1 MKNLLAVDIGN
12 TNINLGLFK
21 GDVLSKR
28 FILPSKRNDYD
39 KSLAKI
45 FKAYKIDKVIIC
57 SVVPETTR
65 VFEKSL
71 ILFLK
76 DKPLVLGKN
85 MKVPVINKY
94 DFPRQVGQ
102 DRLVNAYAALCL
114 YGYPAIVV
122 DFGTAITFDIVSKKG
137 EYLGGLI
144 LPGLG
149 ISLEALTQKTA
160 LLPKVKIRPP
170 KKLIGKNTADSM
182 LSGMVYG
189 FALMT
194 DGLINKLKLLLK
206 GRTKIIGTGGNIEFI
221 AKYCREFNRVDRDL
235 TLKGLNLI
243 YRAVI

>member
-12 TNINLGLFK
+12 TNINLGFFAGGILR
-21 GDVLSKR
+21 KR
-28 FILPSKRNDYD
+28 FIFSSKKSDYR
-39 KSLAKI
+39 KLLGKI
-45 FKAYKIDKVIIC
+45 FKSCKIDKVIIC

-65 VFEKSL
+65 VFEKAL
-71 ILFLK
+71 LVFLK
-76 DKPLVLGKN
+76 DKPIILGKN
-85 MKVPVINKY
+85 IKVPIINKY

-114 YGYPAIVV
+114 YGHPAIVV
-122 DFGTAITFDIVSKKG
+122 DFGTAITFDVVSKKS

-149 ISLEALTQKTA
+149 ISLEGLTQKTA

-170 KKLIGKNTADSM
+170 KGLIGKSTADSM

-194 DGLINKLKLLLK
+194 DGLINKLRAVLK
-206 GRTKIIGTGGNIEFI
+206 NQPKIIGTGGNIDFI
-221 AKYCREFNRVDRDL
+221 AKYCHEFKHIDKDL

-243 YRAVI
+243 YSAI